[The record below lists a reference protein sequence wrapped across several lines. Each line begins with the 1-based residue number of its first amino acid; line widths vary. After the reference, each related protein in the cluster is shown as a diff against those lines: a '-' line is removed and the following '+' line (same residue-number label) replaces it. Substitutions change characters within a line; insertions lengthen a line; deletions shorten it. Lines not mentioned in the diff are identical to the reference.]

1 MTDKERDAAAAS
13 GAGSAIDDD
22 AAGADGPDE
31 TDEFGD
37 DDEDEETEA
46 EEAEAAQPSRIGA
59 AAPAAAPGRR
69 LRGQPTTVPAPT
81 VSERAVR
88 VDDRFSSWYVIAVL
102 GVFALI
108 LANAVLFGHSGF
120 VTGLVATPT
129 PIATQSPVAS
139 APPSIAPSESAV
151 PSAVPSS
158 PAASPVPSSSVSA
171 APVSSA
177 PASAPAAS

>member
-22 AAGADGPDE
+22 AAGADEPDE
-31 TDEFGD
+31 TDEFED
-37 DDEDEETEA
+37 DDEDKEA
-46 EEAEAAQPSRIGA
+46 EEAGAAQPSRIGS

-171 APVSSA
+171 APASSA